1 MNTITGMTRGRRIL
15 AAVGAAGVAAALL
28 AFVPSPLNVLDLF
41 AKPPTPDVKL
51 PPPLRLVPVPAIET
65 FDEIA
70 ARPLFNEDRR
80 PDPLPPPPEPPK
92 PLIVLGDLTQYKLI
106 GVTGDKATQRA
117 IIQKSGGQPMMIKP
131 GDTFEG
137 WTVDKIDGAGVA
149 ISGGDRKE
157 ILAIPKAQNR
167 AQSP

>member
-1 MNTITGMTRGRRIL
+1 MNTIADMTRGRRAL
-15 AAVGAAGVAAALL
+15 AIVGAAGMAGALL
-28 AFVPSPLNVLDLF
+28 AFVPSPLGVFDLF
-41 AKPPTPDVKL
+41 ASPPVPEVKA
-51 PPPLRLVPVPAIET
+51 PPPLRLAPVPAIET
-65 FDEIA
+65 FDNIA
-70 ARPLFNEDRR
+70 ARPLFNAERK
-80 PDPLPPPPEPPK
+80 PDPLPPPPEAPK

-106 GVTGDKATQRA
+106 GVSADKTTQRA
-117 IIQKSGGQPMMIKP
+117 IIQKAGGAAMMIKP

-137 WTVDKIDGAGVA
+137 WTVDKIDGSGVA